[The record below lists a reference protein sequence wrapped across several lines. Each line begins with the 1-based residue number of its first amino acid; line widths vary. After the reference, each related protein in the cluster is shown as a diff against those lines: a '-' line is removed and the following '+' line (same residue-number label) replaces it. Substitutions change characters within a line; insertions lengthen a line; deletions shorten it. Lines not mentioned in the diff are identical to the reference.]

1 VREGDNSGAGR
12 HGADAS
18 PARALMGLALI
29 RAGRQ
34 PGTAA
39 RVQSAPPSAATLLAV
54 SLCGLLVV
62 VGSGGHDSESLHV
75 GARRPRDVEDA
86 ELSLQE
92 NAGVLRAGLRT
103 MITRLALAAPPVPPC
118 ADVPRVWGPSVLC
131 RFHQPQI
138 LRQRGGS
145 DHRAVS
151 PHRGQQR
158 VPPASAASARHDE
171 MRRDGGGRGERMDAR
186 GDQAGDRKL
195 RLEVGDKCVSILREL
210 GGVADLPRLA
220 ERWAALYPRS
230 MVSRD
235 GQVLPV
241 LVACHA
247 HVNERPRASLCVRC

>member
-1 VREGDNSGAGR
+1 
-12 HGADAS
+12 
-18 PARALMGLALI
+18 MGLALI

-39 RVQSAPPSAATLLAV
+39 RVRSPPRAAATLLAV

-62 VGSGGHDSESLHV
+62 AGSGGHDRESLHV
-75 GARRPRDVEDA
+75 GARRPRDAEDA

-92 NAGVLRAGLRT
+92 NAGVLRASLRT
-103 MITRLALAAPPVPPC
+103 TSTRRAAAPVPPC
-118 ADVPRVWGPSVLC
+118 ADVPRVWGPSVLW
-131 RFHQPQI
+131 RFHQPQV

-158 VPPASAASARHDE
+158 VPPASVSSARHDE

-186 GDQAGDRKL
+186 GDQVGDRKL

-210 GGVADLPRLA
+210 GGVSDLPRLA
-220 ERWAALYPRS
+220 ERWAALYPRN

-241 LVACHA
+241 LVARRA
-247 HVNERPRASLCVRC
+247 HVNERPRASLRVLC

>member
-1 VREGDNSGAGR
+1 
-12 HGADAS
+12 
-18 PARALMGLALI
+18 
-29 RAGRQ
+29 
-34 PGTAA
+34 
-39 RVQSAPPSAATLLAV
+39 
-54 SLCGLLVV
+54 
-62 VGSGGHDSESLHV
+62 
-75 GARRPRDVEDA
+75 
-86 ELSLQE
+86 
-92 NAGVLRAGLRT
+92 VLRAGLRT
-103 MITRLALAAPPVPPC
+103 TITRRALAAATVAPC

-241 LVACHA
+241 LVARHA
-247 HVNERPRASLCVRC
+247 HVNKRPRASLRVRR